1 MKRSIIN
8 FFSAIVLPRY
18 QVLML
23 IFTSTIIIFLGYQTR
38 LTVHTAE
45 PSPNLLPITPKKIA
59 EWGGV
64 PTQVKVGMYIEN
76 FPEFNVEENTFV
88 AEAIIWFKF
97 DTSLISLSTIENFS
111 FEQGSIEKKEG
122 PETSL
127 IDDQLLAKYSIRLRF
142 TSNISYKFFP
152 HDDHSIYISLINPVV
167 TPIDFIFQSDAAA
180 FSLSKDIF
188 IPEWLPVN
196 HKVRLGYEENVLDK
210 FDQRKIV
217 RAPKVIFSIDFQR
230 SGARKI
236 LLILFPLF
244 LIFFIG
250 LFAFAFDIEKQERLI
265 LSLTSGSI
273 TSLIAYRFVIQGMSP
288 ESGYF
293 VLSDYIYTLLLGL
306 SFAEFIIV
314 LWLVRYGSI
323 TDKWIVARGVI
334 YCLFHL
340 SLVLTWYYL
349 LFIWMGK

>member
-1 MKRSIIN
+1 
-8 FFSAIVLPRY
+8 
-18 QVLML
+18 ML
-23 IFTSTIIIFLGYQTR
+23 ILTSTIIIFMGYQTR
-38 LTVHTAE
+38 LTVHTEE
-45 PSPNLLPITPKKIA
+45 PSPNLLPITPKKI
-59 EWGGV
+59 EQWGGI
-64 PTQVKVGMYIEN
+64 PTQVKIGMYIEN
-76 FPEFNVEENTFV
+76 FPEFNVEDNTFV
-88 AEAIIWFKF
+88 VEAIIWFKF
-97 DTSLISLSTIENFS
+97 DTSLISLSTIEKFA
-111 FEQGSIEKKEG
+111 FEQGSIEKKDG
-122 PETSL
+122 PETRL
-127 IDDQLLAKYSIRLRF
+127 IDDQLLAKYAVRLRF

-152 HDDHSIYISLINPVV
+152 HDDHSIYISLINPIV
-167 TPIDFIFQSDAAA
+167 TPIDLIFQADNTA

-196 HKVRLGYEENVLDK
+196 HKVRTGYEERILDK
-210 FDQRKIV
+210 LDQRKIV
-217 RAPKVIFSIDFQR
+217 RVPKVIFSIDFQR

-265 LSLTSGSI
+265 LSLASGSI

-306 SFAEFIIV
+306 SFTEFIIV
-314 LWLVRYGSI
+314 LWLVRYESI
-323 TDKWIVARGVI
+323 TNKRIVLRGLM
-334 YCLFHL
+334 YCLFHIL
-340 SLVLTWYYL
+340 LIITWYYL